1 MTTRRLTTFLIVALL
16 ALVAGCGGGDDST
29 GSKGDLGDELAYL
42 PKSSPLVITLD
53 TNVDGDQYR
62 NLDKLLSKFPFGGQV
77 KNQIK
82 QSIDRQG
89 ANYDKDVK
97 PLLGGQLVVGATDAK
112 ALVGGSGGNDFV
124 VVFTADGDKLKDLVT
139 KDKTVS
145 KTGDL
150 EGSPVYQSGSDTTV
164 FTVRGDTL
172 IGAQNRQQLQ
182 AAVDRHDGDDNLS
195 EDDFNAAFEGLPAQP
210 LARVYGDAQALLK
223 ADPETAPAQK
233 VKWVAGLRKFGVTVA
248 AEGDGLALDAH
259 VATQGVAPQDLPIA
273 AGDQSP
279 ALARFGDYSLAQRDL
294 AQSWNFLVSVGA
306 VTDTEG
312 FGDFEAKK
320 KKAGKELGIDI
331 DRDFV
336 GQFTGDTTVAGG
348 LDGAWSL
355 RSNVHDPAAMK
366 KTVDKLAKSG
376 GTGNV
381 KFTDAGDLVL
391 AQGDSDRIFFGMQ
404 GDVFV
409 AGKTPD
415 AAKQIATVDPKP
427 VQGAKGSFVFVA
439 DGESIAKAILQRSGQ
454 GGGAAGLFTGPIGD
468 VTAFVT
474 AGPDGMR
481 ARAKLKIE

>member
-16 ALVAGCGGGDDST
+16 ALVAGCGGRDDST

-82 QSIDRQG
+82 QSIDQQG
-89 ANYDKDVK
+89 ANYEKDVK
-97 PLLGGQLVVGATDAK
+97 PLLGGQLVVGATDA
-112 ALVGGSGGNDFV
+112 ASIVNDSAEDQFV
-124 VVFTADGDKLKDLVT
+124 VVFSADGDKLQDVVKKDNT
-139 KDKTVS
+139 YS
-145 KTGDL
+145 KGDDL
-150 EGSPVYQSGSDTTV
+150 DGNPAYQSGDGSVITI
-164 FTVRGDTL
+164 RGDTL
-172 IGAQNRQQLQ
+172 VGAKNRQQLQ
-182 AAVDRHDGDDNLS
+182 AAVDRHDGDDNLT
-195 EDDFNAAFEGLPAQP
+195 EDDFNGAFEGLPAQP

-223 ADPETAPAQK
+223 ADPETAQAQK

-259 VATQGVAPQDLPIA
+259 VSTQGVAPQDLPIA

-306 VTDTEG
+306 VTDAQG

-320 KKAGKELGIDI
+320 KKAGKDLGIDI

-355 RSNVHDPAAMK
+355 RSNVRDPAAMK
-366 KTVDKLAKSG
+366 KTVDKLAKS
-376 GTGNV
+376 
-381 KFTDAGDLVL
+381 
-391 AQGDSDRIFFGMQ
+391 
-404 GDVFV
+404 
-409 AGKTPD
+409 
-415 AAKQIATVDPKP
+415 
-427 VQGAKGSFVFVA
+427 
-439 DGESIAKAILQRSGQ
+439 
-454 GGGAAGLFTGPIGD
+454 
-468 VTAFVT
+468 
-474 AGPDGMR
+474 
-481 ARAKLKIE
+481 